1 MSLHFLGN
9 SVTLENVYIAS
20 SGTVCGPLEYLGPL
34 GSCFDKSLQDYHY
47 GEKSFEKAERKMLR
61 DALDICL
68 KREKLKYK
76 DIDLYLGSDL
86 LNQITSVNY
95 LARELPQPFVGLY
108 GACSGFALS
117 MAMAGLLID
126 AGYVDKIVTM
136 VSSHNATAER
146 QYRYPVEYGVQ
157 KKDTTTFTATGA
169 VSALLTNQPQSVR
182 VEAITLG
189 RVIDYSQNDA
199 NDMGRA
205 MAPAAFDTLVNHFQD
220 LKRTFHDYD
229 LVVTGDLSM
238 YGHQILKEMLQR
250 HKMDVVR
257 YNDCGCMLY
266 DLSSQPVFQGGS
278 GCACSALVTMG
289 SLYPQLKDKKL
300 KRVLVV
306 STGALL
312 SPMMSAQKES
322 IPCIAHAISLEAIE

>member
-9 SVTLENVYIAS
+9 SVTLENVFIAS

-34 GSCFDKSLQDYHY
+34 GSDFDKSIQDYHY

-68 KREKLKYK
+68 KRERLKYH
-76 DIDLYLGSDL
+76 DVDLYLGSDL
-86 LNQITSVNY
+86 LNQVTSVNY
-95 LARELPQPFVGLY
+95 LAREIMKPFIGVY

-117 MAMAGLLID
+117 LALGSLLAEAGF
-126 AGYVDKIVTM
+126 VDKVITM
-136 VSSHNATAER
+136 VSSHNASAER

-157 KKDTTTFTATGA
+157 KKPTTTFTATGA
-169 VSALLTNQPQSVR
+169 VATLLTSQKQHVK

-189 RVIDYSQNDA
+189 RVIDYEQTDA

-205 MAPAAFDTLVNHFQD
+205 MAPAAFDTLMNHFQD
-220 LKRTFHDYD
+220 LKRSFHDYD

-250 HKMDVVR
+250 QKIDVVR

-266 DLSSQPVFQGGS
+266 DLSHQPVFQGGS

-300 KRVLVV
+300 KRILVV

-322 IPCIAHAISLEAIE
+322 IPCIAHAISLEAVE